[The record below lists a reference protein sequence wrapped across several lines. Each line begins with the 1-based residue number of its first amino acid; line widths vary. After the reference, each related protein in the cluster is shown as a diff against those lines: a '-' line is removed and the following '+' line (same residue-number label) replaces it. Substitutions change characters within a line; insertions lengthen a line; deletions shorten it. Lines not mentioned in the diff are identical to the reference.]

1 VKENLDFLKEFPKER
16 DGSYIVY
23 ECFMFENLFRLLL
36 KNGLDHEEAL
46 SFILANC
53 SLSALVFQERIHNE
67 AYQNISPEEALSPD
81 LAAYREKL
89 IYEMLEDVLGPR
101 PSMQ

>member
-1 VKENLDFLKEFPKER
+1 MNLHFLKEFPKEP

-23 ECFMFENLFRLLL
+23 ECFTFDNLFRLLL

-53 SLSALVFQERIHNE
+53 SLSAYVFQDRIHNE
-67 AYQNISPEEALSPD
+67 AYQEISDEETLSPD

-89 IYEMLEDVLGPR
+89 IYEVLEDLLGQR